1 MTSMRIIV
9 LVSIVI
15 TATMTWALDE
25 STITEVVG
33 DSLVLVKNEPGNLCF
48 GKVVPDTVEL
58 RSTYVAGLPKTV
70 VYENGKDYVVDCD
83 AGTIVRTADSRI
95 PDFSTNCLYGQ
106 KEFDHNQFPGFGN
119 TSFTVFVDYK
129 TKAGFPLFEE
139 TDQAALLTQTAK
151 KLREG
156 GPFKIIAYGDSITA
170 GGDATSVELRFQQR
184 YAQYLREQ
192 FPKAVIEVENGA
204 TGGDSTRQG
213 LQRFEEKVLTRS
225 PDLVLLGF
233 GMNDHNIG
241 GVPLDTFEDS
251 LVAMVEQIREK
262 TGAEVIMFSTF
273 PPNPDW
279 KYGSHRMNL
288 YAAATAQ
295 AAKRAHCAFADVYKV
310 WMKVLERKDCSSLL
324 GNNINHPN
332 DFGHWLY
339 FQTLKSVRF

>member
-1 MTSMRIIV
+1 MRTIL
-9 LVSIVI
+9 LVSLV
-15 TATMTWALDE
+15 TMAAMVWAAE
-25 STITEVVG
+25 ETTTTEVVG
-33 DSLVLVKNEPGNLCF
+33 DSLVLVKSEPGNLCF
-48 GKVVPDTVEL
+48 EKIVPGTVEL
-58 RSTYVAGLPKTV
+58 RSTFMAGLPETV
-70 VYENGKDYVVDCD
+70 VYENEKDYVVDYD
-83 AGTIVRTADSRI
+83 AGTVARTADSRI

-106 KEFDHNQFPGFGN
+106 KDFDHNQFPGFGN

-129 TKAGFPLFEE
+129 TQAGFPLFEE
-139 TDQAALLTQTAK
+139 TNQAALLSQTAQ
-151 KLREG
+151 KLQEG

-184 YAQYLREQ
+184 YAQYLSGQ

-233 GMNDHNIG
+233 GMNDHNVG
-241 GVPLDTFEDS
+241 GVPLDEFENN
-251 LVAMVEQIREK
+251 LVSMVEQIHSI
-262 TGAEVIMFSTF
+262 TGAEVIMFSAF

-279 KYGSHRMNL
+279 KFGTHRMNL
-288 YAAATAQ
+288 YAAATEQ
-295 AAKRAHCAFADVYKV
+295 AAKRAQCAFANVYPV

-339 FQTLKSVRF
+339 FQTIKSIRFQDR